1 MLIRYM
7 RTRSIRAGK
16 GDEAMDVSRRWR
28 DFFAEKYGVESAFG
42 VQWGGPM
49 GTVFFYIDYEDLNQ
63 LNEVGST
70 MWADDRYVA
79 LETETDDVFLQ
90 GGQETVVIVQP

>member
-1 MLIRYM
+1 MKAAS
-7 RTRSIRAGK
+7 RSPSFEPAC
-16 GDEAMDVSRRWR
+16 A
-28 DFFAEKYGVESAFG
+28 AH
-42 VQWGGPM
+42 
-49 GTVFFYIDYEDLNQ
+49 VFFYTDYEYLNQ
-63 LNEVGST
+63 PNEVGST